1 MKRRK
6 ANKVKL
12 KSKIFIVKHY
22 QELNDLQCKYTQLA
36 ITSNMLDEELVPK
49 NNYFASSSLAIVN
62 RENKKKKILQSRFW
76 ITIVIR
82 FWWYFDW
89 SPPLVVD
96 AWPIWVADI
105 WAQISS
111 SGCTKSAPCIP
122 QSELSSWEEEDTDP
136 PISFQTWSGMRRQ
149 IRCKGIRMVG
159 REQVGVG
166 RSDVELR

>member
-62 RENKKKKILQSRFW
+62 RENKNKKYCNL
-76 ITIVIR
+76 
-82 FWWYFDW
+82 D
-89 SPPLVVD
+89 
-96 AWPIWVADI
+96 
-105 WAQISS
+105 
-111 SGCTKSAPCIP
+111 SGS
-122 QSELSSWEEEDTDP
+122 
-136 PISFQTWSGMRRQ
+136 
-149 IRCKGIRMVG
+149 
-159 REQVGVG
+159 
-166 RSDVELR
+166 